1 MAGYERV
8 FACLGVGGI
17 GHAPLPPSIHHVVV
31 VRDNDE
37 PWSQGDKSLTRG
49 LVRLFGQ
56 GLDVSVT
63 PRPPE
68 LFPSDGEPLKD
79 ANDVLRAHG
88 IDGVRELVKRA
99 SLDLGRIDPDP
110 VLDELSRLDEA
121 ALSSGRKGVGK
132 LLKMTQQDLQRAWS
146 ARRRQRAAECEGDGD
161 EVEGHRGHV
170 EPHPDPQDLR
180 SILDDAVRL
189 FNRHLSLPIGA
200 ASYMALDGSPL
211 DHCTGGSRTRRARCS
226 AARRR
231 TAASRSRQAL
241 LLACCQDGERTDNI
255 TPAALFRFIEQF
267 GGVVFVNETDWNGA
281 RGEDMQGLW
290 NSGFE
295 EEGRFHRTEQNSEGQ
310 WVVRTYRV
318 FSLIIFAGTKPL
330 PNQANSRTITIKME
344 PALPPP
350 LGPDIYDVTPEV
362 IAEAKVLASRF
373 VRWAQDHGDEIS
385 EALRQ
390 AYELRAAKSPQDP
403 VPASLRNRAADKW
416 RPFFVLAQLAGGP
429 WPEHIVQA
437 QRALHPIKT
446 VDDLGE
452 LEQLLF
458 AIKRIFAANPKPKW
472 RAEEI
477 KAELIADTSAIWAE
491 MPDTGKQITVR
502 RICSLLRRAGIVRR
516 YASTGNGSGKARER
530 VFLRESFD
538 RAFAM
543 WVDNAG
549 DRGRRGRFRSGT
561 RRTRSVARGGWGGMG
576 WARREPATKNISSH
590 SKMTTQRQALKR
602 IRKGPK
608 VLTMIQKGPRRPGP
622 PTQTSVHLCL
632 MNNIRLLSPKLTCST
647 QAL

>member
-1 MAGYERV
+1 MMFISATPDSGKSMAATLLLPAARTV
-8 FACLGVGGI
+8 S
-17 GHAPLPPSIHHVVV
+17 APTTSHQP
-31 VRDNDE
+31 
-37 PWSQGDKSLTRG
+37 
-49 LVRLFGQ
+49 
-56 GLDVSVT
+56 
-63 PRPPE
+63 
-68 LFPSDGEPLKD
+68 
-79 ANDVLRAHG
+79 
-88 IDGVRELVKRA
+88 
-99 SLDLGRIDPDP
+99 
-110 VLDELSRLDEA
+110 
-121 ALSSGRKGVGK
+121 LSSG
-132 LLKMTQQDLQRAWS
+132 S
-146 ARRRQRAAECEGDGD
+146 
-161 EVEGHRGHV
+161 
-170 EPHPDPQDLR
+170 
-180 SILDDAVRL
+180 
-189 FNRHLSLPIGA
+189 LSSSA
-200 ASYMALDGSPL
+200 AS
-211 DHCTGGSRTRRARCS
+211 
-226 AARRR
+226 
-231 TAASRSRQAL
+231 
-241 LLACCQDGERTDNI
+241 
-255 TPAALFRFIEQF
+255 
-267 GGVVFVNETDWNGA
+267 VFVNETDWNGA

-295 EEGRFHRTEQNSEGQ
+295 EEGRFHRTEQNSEGR

-318 FSLIIFAGTKPL
+318 FSLVIFAGTKPL

-416 RPFFVLAQLAGGP
+416 RPFYVLAQLAGGP

-446 VDDLGE
+446 IDDLGE

-472 RAEEI
+472 PAEEI

-530 VFLRESFD
+530 VFLRESFTAPSPCGSTTP
-538 RAFAM
+538 RSRTKRK
-543 WVDNAG
+543 VSKRNPENTIS
-549 DRGRRGRFRSGT
+549 RTKRLGRNGLG
-561 RRTRSVARGGWGGMG
+561 
-576 WARREPATKNISSH
+576 ATGAATENISSH

-622 PTQTSVHLCL
+622 
-632 MNNIRLLSPKLTCST
+632 ST
-647 QAL
+647 